1 MSAFIV
7 GIALIERSGRKIR
20 NVLNDLKLEL
30 LPKPGTQPI
39 TEIETTKISNQFHRS
54 RIYEFLCIIKP
65 MPRIFVTASKRK
77 IIVKALFT
85 TSIFRFG
92 IETY

>member
-20 NVLNDLKLEL
+20 NVLSDLKLEL
-30 LPKPGTQPI
+30 LPIPGSHPR

-54 RIYEFLCIIKP
+54 LMYEFLCIIKP
-65 MPRIFVTASKRK
+65 MPRILETASKRK
-77 IIVKALFT
+77 IIVKALLT
-85 TSIFRFG
+85 TSILRFG